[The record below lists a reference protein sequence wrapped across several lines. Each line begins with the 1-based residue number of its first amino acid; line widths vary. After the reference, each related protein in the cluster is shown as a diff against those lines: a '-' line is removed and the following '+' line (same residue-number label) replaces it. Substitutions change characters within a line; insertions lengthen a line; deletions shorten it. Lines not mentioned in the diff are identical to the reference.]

1 MFHIGPILNA
11 EEKRR
16 LIGND
21 IMMIFYFDAPLTCT
35 FSLSGVDTFGEV
47 PQCFVVVQPNAEN
60 TKEYR

>member
-1 MFHIGPILNA
+1 LNA

-21 IMMIFYFDAPLTCT
+21 IMMIFYFDAPLACN

-47 PQCFVVVQPNAEN
+47 PQCFAVVQPNGEN